1 MRQPLLFALLLL
13 ASSTVG
19 AEDSEDLVGTW
30 RLVSMVR
37 PDSNGHWQ
45 PFWDEHPI
53 GLLTYTADGRVS
65 AQLYDS
71 RRPRLGVR
79 WETATAEAARTA
91 YVGLITYFGTYTVD
105 HASSTITHRPEGAM
119 SPDWI
124 GSTMVRAYRFLGPD
138 RVELR
143 VLTTGDRQ
151 RVTNGSVMV
160 WERVR

>member
-1 MRQPLLFALLLL
+1 MRQWLLLTL
-13 ASSTVG
+13 LIGVAGTRQGKDPEDIVG
-19 AEDSEDLVGTW
+19 IW

-37 PDSNGHWQ
+37 PDSSGQ
-45 PFWDEHPI
+45 SKPFWDERPV
-53 GLLTYTADGRVS
+53 GLLIYTADGRVS

-79 WETATAEAARTA
+79 WETASAEAARTA

-105 HASSTITHRPEGAM
+105 RASRTISHKPEGAM

-143 VLTTGDRQ
+143 VLTTGDGQ